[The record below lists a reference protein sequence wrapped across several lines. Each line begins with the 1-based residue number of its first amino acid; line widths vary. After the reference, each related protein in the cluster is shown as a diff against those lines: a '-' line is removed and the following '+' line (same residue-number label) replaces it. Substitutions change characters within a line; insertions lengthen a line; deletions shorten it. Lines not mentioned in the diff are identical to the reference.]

1 MAAIPTYPGGY
12 WSFTIGSKKYDP
24 LEIDINNI
32 PEMDTKYYYRELHKA
47 CFVLPKY
54 IKDLIEV

>member
-24 LEIDINNI
+24 EQVNISTI
-32 PEMDTKYYYRELHKA
+32 PELDTKYYTPELHKA
-47 CFVLPKY
+47 CFVLPRY
-54 IKDLIEV
+54 VQNLIK